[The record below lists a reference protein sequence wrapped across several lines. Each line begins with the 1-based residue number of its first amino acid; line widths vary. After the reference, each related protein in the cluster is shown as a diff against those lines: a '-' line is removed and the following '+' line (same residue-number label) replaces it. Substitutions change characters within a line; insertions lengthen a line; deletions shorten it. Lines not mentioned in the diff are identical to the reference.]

1 MNHTILNVNKDQP
14 KKPDKMPKDNE
25 KNPQKDKK

>member
-1 MNHTILNVNKDQP
+1 MKNNSMNVNKDMP
-14 KKPDKMPKDNE
+14 KSPDKMPKDNE